1 MSADKKLSMELSDS
15 LSATLL
21 TYIKSVVSEQL
32 KMDDGEYTIGYGPDW
47 RDDSELHPSIVE
59 KCGIRIY
66 FIDKQRSDRPI
77 SILFVLT
84 DKLGEIFKQYDV
96 APFLNVTL
104 DADNGDDFFTFTSR
118 DDLTV
123 LKHCS
128 PLFQNQRDL
137 EKFSQFVDAVPK
149 ELLLTTIKYS

>member
-1 MSADKKLSMELSDS
+1 MSADKKLGMELSGA
-15 LSATLL
+15 LSSTLL
-21 TYIKSVVSEQL
+21 TYIKAVIGEQL
-32 KMDDGEYTIGYGPDW
+32 KMDDGEYTVGYGPDW
-47 RDDSELHPSIVE
+47 RDDSELHPSIAE
-59 KCGIRIY
+59 KFGIRIY

-84 DKLGEIFKQYDV
+84 DKLGEIFKQYAV

-104 DADNGDDFFTFTSR
+104 DADSGDDFFTFTSK

-128 PLFQNQRDL
+128 PLFLYQTDL
-137 EKFSQFVDAVPK
+137 VKFSQFVDDVQK

>member
-1 MSADKKLSMELSDS
+1 MSADKKLSMELFDS
-15 LSATLL
+15 LSSTLL
-21 TYIKSVVSEQL
+21 TYIKAVIGEQL
-32 KMDDGEYTIGYGPDW
+32 KMDDGEYTIGYGSDW
-47 RDDSELHPSIVE
+47 RDDSELHPSIAE
-59 KCGIRIY
+59 KFGIRIY

-84 DKLGEIFKQYDV
+84 DRLGEVFKQYDV

-104 DADNGDDFFTFTSR
+104 DADNGDDFFRFTRR

-123 LKHCS
+123 IKHCS
-128 PLFQNQRDL
+128 PLFLNQRDL
-137 EKFSQFVDAVPK
+137 ERFSQFVDAVQK